1 MHSMVTWMPAWP
13 RGWTIIWPNRS
24 NSRSSARSWSD
35 SRQERLVPDKA
46 ILDLSRLQEAFDDDV
61 IGIADLLDMA
71 LATGRKHVAAM
82 NEGVRSHTIEM
93 VARAAH
99 GIKGSASNVG
109 AGNVTAVATEIETR

>member
-1 MHSMVTWMPAWP
+1 
-13 RGWTIIWPNRS
+13 
-24 NSRSSARSWSD
+24 
-35 SRQERLVPDKA
+35 VPDKA

-71 LATGRKHVAAM
+71 LATGRKHVAKM
-82 NEGVRSHTIEM
+82 NEGIHDRAIET

-109 AGNVTAVATEIETR
+109 AGNVTAVATEIDRRARAGTWDGIEQLAHDLEAAYAELGTTVRAYRIEVTS

>member
-1 MHSMVTWMPAWP
+1 
-13 RGWTIIWPNRS
+13 
-24 NSRSSARSWSD
+24 
-35 SRQERLVPDKA
+35 LVPDKA

-109 AGNVTAVATEIETR
+109 AGNVTAVATEIETRSRAGSWDGIEQLARDLEAAYAELGTRVKEYRIEVTS